1 MAGRIRAED
10 VQAVK
15 ERSSITDVVSE
26 IRRSVFNLRNEATA
40 GQRTRGQVH
49 EQQRQKAQELEAHR
63 MIPRLK
69 ETAEQLRAK
78 HGWDSRQARA
88 ARFAYYDAAFDP
100 ETAGAAKSADTEQ
113 AFDPRRAPRQP
124 GTQPQERPEHL
135 AAHRM
140 RRGPEHGR
148 GVER

>member
-1 MAGRIRAED
+1 
-10 VQAVK
+10 
-15 ERSSITDVVSE
+15 
-26 IRRSVFNLRNEATA
+26 
-40 GQRTRGQVH
+40 
-49 EQQRQKAQELEAHR
+49 

-69 ETAEQLRAK
+69 ETAEQLWVA

-100 ETAGAAKSADTEQ
+100 ETARAAKSADTEQ